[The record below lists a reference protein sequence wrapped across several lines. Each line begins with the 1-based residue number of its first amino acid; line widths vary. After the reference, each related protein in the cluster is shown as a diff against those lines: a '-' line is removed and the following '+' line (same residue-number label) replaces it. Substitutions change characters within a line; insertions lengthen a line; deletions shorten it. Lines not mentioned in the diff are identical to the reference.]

1 MVNTLSATTPVS
13 SASPRPASAARRY
26 RPQPGHRPVQHRSA
40 QPEGLLQ
47 VTTAPFRGSF
57 NGVLS
62 QAIRA
67 AGQGSRVLI
76 AQFLKGGVNQGPRG
90 AVWLCGRLEWMRP
103 AIDCCLHEDGVAPEH
118 QQAVQEVW
126 AVTRERLLDN
136 SVNLM
141 VLDELG
147 LALKFGLLD
156 NSDVVSTL
164 KQRPASLDLTL
175 LGSGIPADI
184 LAMANQI
191 TELRRYR

>member
-1 MVNTLSATTPVS
+1 MVNTLSASTPIS
-13 SASPRPASAARRY
+13 STNPRSAVATRRY
-26 RPQPGHRPVQHRSA
+26 RPQPGHPPVRHRSA
-40 QPEGLLQ
+40 EPEGLLQ

-62 QAIRA
+62 QAIRT

-76 AQFLKGGVNQGPRG
+76 TQFLNGGVNQGPLG
-90 AVWLCGRLEWMRP
+90 AIWLCGRLEWMRP
-103 AIDCCLHEDGVAPEH
+103 AIDCCLHGDGIVPRH
-118 QQAVQEVW
+118 QQAVQDVW
-126 AVTRERLLDN
+126 AVTKERLLTNTVD
-136 SVNLM
+136 LM

-156 NSDVVSTL
+156 THDVVSTL
-164 KQRPASLDLTL
+164 EQRPAAMDLML
-175 LGSGIPADI
+175 LGSAIPPDI